1 MHGKASPLMDWK
13 VVGLSGYLSIYLSVC
28 LSVYLA
34 TYLSSCLLS
43 IYLSVCVPVCLSTS
57 LSFYLSNYLS
67 VYLSIGLSL
76 MKMSLVPAIVFE
88 TATKPS
94 RFSHFWQSAESLSL
108 ATQNGDWTSKNAHNL
123 NMWCFH
129 HFWLRNVLCTTA
141 PCTFSLSQLPKRSE
155 HVVVV
160 TTFDFE
166 MCFAPQLHFFNVWTS
181 KSGPELKLFHVFST
195 FWLRHVLR
203 TKTPRAF
210 LIISTQLSKELRTH

>member
-1 MHGKASPLMDWK
+1 MDWK

-34 TYLSSCLLS
+34 TCLSIELSS
-43 IYLSVCVPVCLSTS
+43 IYLSVCLCACLSV
-57 LSFYLSNYLS
+57 YLS
-67 VYLSIGLSL
+67 VFLPVKLSIYLSIGLSL

-155 HVVVV
+155 HVVLL
-160 TTFDFE
+160 
-166 MCFAPQLHFFNVWTS
+166 PLLTS
-181 KSGPELKLFHVFST
+181 KCASRHNCTFSTCELPKVVRNWSSFMFFHVFST

-210 LIISTQLSKELRTH
+210 